1 MFAATS
7 GDNML
12 RLTVSGPPGSGTS
25 TLVEKICLNRDWNS
39 LNGGQIFR
47 DEAANRGL
55 SVVEF
60 SALCKQDL
68 DVDRSLDSKLK
79 EIISSPNSPEVVES
93 RLCGWWAHNME
104 IDCLRVWIS
113 VSDEERARRIQ
124 TREGGSFEERL
135 LESRQRQEDDNQRYL
150 ELYEID
156 MEDMTPYNLIIEA
169 DNLDANEVFS
179 IVSEELGG

>member
-1 MFAATS
+1 
-7 GDNML
+7 
-12 RLTVSGPPGSGTS
+12 
-25 TLVEKICLNRDWNS
+25 
-39 LNGGQIFR
+39 
-47 DEAANRGL
+47 
-55 SVVEF
+55 
-60 SALCKQDL
+60 
-68 DVDRSLDSKLK
+68 
-79 EIISSPNSPEVVES
+79 
-93 RLCGWWAHNME
+93 ME

-156 MEDMTPYNLIIEA
+156 MEDMSPYNLIIEA